1 MVCLDSDV
9 LINFLR
15 KDKITIELFERL
27 KKEGRSLS
35 TTSINSFELLKGIP
49 KLSNMDKKRVL
60 EFLNNFEIYDFEF
73 ESSKKAAEI
82 FETLKSKGDLIE
94 LPDIMIAS
102 IAIANGETLVTM
114 NKSHFKRINEL
125 KLEELK

>member
-1 MVCLDSDV
+1 MVCLDSDI

-15 KDKITIELFERL
+15 KDKKTIGLFDRL

-49 KLSNMDKKRVL
+49 KSSNMDKKKVL
-60 EFLNNFEIYDFEF
+60 EFLNNFEIYNFEF

-82 FETLKSKGDLIE
+82 LEELKSKGDLIE

-102 IAIANGETLVTM
+102 IVIVNRETLATE
-114 NKSHFKRINEL
+114 NTSHFKRINDL
-125 KLEELK
+125 KIEEL